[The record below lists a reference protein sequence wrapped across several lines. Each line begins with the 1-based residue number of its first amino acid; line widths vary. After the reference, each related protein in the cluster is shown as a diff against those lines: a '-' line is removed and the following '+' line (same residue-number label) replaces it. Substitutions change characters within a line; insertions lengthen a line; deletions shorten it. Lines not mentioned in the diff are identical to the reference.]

1 MDLST
6 IGRIERTHR
15 ELIAWFSSP
24 RVAVR
29 TAFRLLETVPSVRV
43 TVRRT
48 EDHGAEGPV
57 VAMCAQIPWLWST
70 MVTRQLHGLGVAVVW
85 DPDPAARHDDARHDD
100 ARHDDARP
108 AA

>member
-6 IGRIERTHR
+6 IGRTQRTHR

-29 TAFRLLETVPSVRV
+29 TAARLAETVPSAKVR
-43 TVRRT
+43 VRRT

-57 VAMCAQIPWLWST
+57 VALAAEVPWLWST
-70 MVTRQLHGLGVAVVW
+70 MVTRQLDGLGVAVMW
-85 DPDPAARHDDARHDD
+85 DPGVHDATEGRSAA
-100 ARHDDARP
+100 
-108 AA
+108 

>member
-1 MDLST
+1 VDPS
-6 IGRIERTHR
+6 ISARSQRTHR

-29 TAFRLLETVPSVRV
+29 TAFRLLETVPSARVEVRCA
-43 TVRRT
+43 

-57 VAMCAQIPWLWST
+57 VALAAEIPWLWST
-70 MVTRQLHGLGVAVVW
+70 MVTRQLSGLGVAVVW
-85 DPDPAARHDDARHDD
+85 DPDTAGARTDR
-100 ARHDDARP
+100 RP

>member
-6 IGRIERTHR
+6 IGRSQRTHR
-15 ELIAWFSSP
+15 ELMAWFSSP

-29 TAFRLLETVPSVRV
+29 TAFRLLETVPSARV
-43 TVRRT
+43 WIRRT

-57 VAMCAQIPWLWST
+57 VAMSAEIPWLWST
-70 MVTRQLHGLGVAVVW
+70 MVTRQLNGLGVAVVW
-85 DPDPAARHDDARHDD
+85 DPDKTGHGTDE
-100 ARHDDARP
+100 RP

>member
-6 IGRIERTHR
+6 IGQSQRTYR
-15 ELIAWFSSP
+15 ELLAWFSSP

-29 TAFRLLETVPSVRV
+29 TAYRLLETVPSARV
-43 TVRRT
+43 AIRRT

-57 VAMCAQIPWLWST
+57 VALAAEIPWLWST
-70 MVTRQLHGLGVAVVW
+70 MVTRQLNGLGVAVVW
-85 DPDPAARHDDARHDD
+85 DPNRTGHGS
-100 ARHDDARP
+100 DARP